1 MPVSYPCR
9 MPLPPELHVV
19 DDPAVP
25 VAELLADQ
33 ARRGG
38 SIVLTGGSAAGP
50 PYARAAALEPD
61 WGNVTLWWGDDRC
74 VPPEHEWSN
83 YRLAKETLLDNLAVQ
98 PRAVHRIRGELAP
111 AEAAAELDA
120 ALEKA
125 ALEGVELD
133 LLLLGLGPDA
143 HVASLFPGSPQLAV
157 EDRRATNGPAGLE
170 PFVDRVT
177 MTMPVIRAAKRI
189 VFIVDGAS
197 KADAVAR
204 AFGGE
209 ISQEAPASL
218 VLLAPIPV
226 EVFLDGPA
234 AAKLQN
240 R

>member
-1 MPVSYPCR
+1 
-9 MPLPPELHVV
+9 MPLLPELHIV

-38 SIVLTGGSAAGP
+38 SIVLTGGSSPGP
-50 PYARAAALEPD
+50 AYERAAALVPD
-61 WGNVTLWWGDDRC
+61 WSNVVLWWGDERC

-83 YRLAKETLLDNLAVQ
+83 YRLAKETLLDRLEQ
-98 PRAVHRIRGELAP
+98 RPREVHRIRGELAP
-111 AEAAAELDA
+111 AEAAAELD
-120 ALEKA
+120 A

-143 HVASLFPGSPQLAV
+143 HVASLFPGSSQLAV
-157 EDRRATNGPAGLE
+157 EDRRATSGPPGLE
-170 PFVDRVT
+170 PWVDRVT
-177 MTMPVIRAAKRI
+177 MTMPQLRSAKRI
-189 VFIVDGAS
+189 VFIVEGAS

-209 ISQEAPASL
+209 ISPEAPASL

-234 AAKLQN
+234 AAKL
-240 R
+240 RSG

>member
-1 MPVSYPCR
+1 
-9 MPLPPELHVV
+9 MPLLPELHIV

-38 SIVLTGGSAAGP
+38 SIVLTGGSSPGP
-50 PYARAAALEPD
+50 AYGRAAALVPD
-61 WGNVTLWWGDDRC
+61 WSNVVLWWGDERC
-74 VPPEHEWSN
+74 VPPDHEWSN
-83 YRLAKETLLDNLAVQ
+83 YRLAKETLLDRLERQ
-98 PRAVHRIRGELAP
+98 PREVHRIRGELAP
-111 AEAAAELDA
+111 AEAAAELD
-120 ALEKA
+120 A

-143 HVASLFPGSPQLAV
+143 HVASLFPGSSQLAV
-157 EDRRATNGPAGLE
+157 EDRRATSGPPGLE
-170 PFVDRVT
+170 PWVDRVT
-177 MTMPVIRAAKRI
+177 MTMPQLRSAKRI
-189 VFIVDGAS
+189 VFIVEGAS

-209 ISQEAPASL
+209 ISPEAPASL

-234 AAKLQN
+234 AAKL
-240 R
+240 RSG

>member
-1 MPVSYPCR
+1 

-19 DDPAVP
+19 DDPAAP

-38 SIVLTGGSAAGP
+38 SIVLTGGSSPGP
-50 PYARAAALEPD
+50 AYERAAALVPD
-61 WGNVTLWWGDDRC
+61 WSNVVLWWGDERC

-83 YRLAKETLLDNLAVQ
+83 YRLAKETLLDRLEQ
-98 PRAVHRIRGELAP
+98 RPREVHRIRGELAP
-111 AEAAAELDA
+111 AEAAAELD
-120 ALEKA
+120 A

-143 HVASLFPGSPQLAV
+143 HVASLFPGSSQLAV
-157 EDRRATNGPAGLE
+157 EDRRATSGPPGLE
-170 PFVDRVT
+170 PWVDRVT
-177 MTMPVIRAAKRI
+177 MTMPQLRSAKRI
-189 VFIVDGAS
+189 VFIVEGAS

-209 ISQEAPASL
+209 ISPEAPASL

-234 AAKLQN
+234 AAKL
-240 R
+240 RSG

>member
-1 MPVSYPCR
+1 
-9 MPLPPELHVV
+9 MPLLPELHIV

-38 SIVLTGGSAAGP
+38 SIVLTGGSSPGP
-50 PYARAAALEPD
+50 AYERAAALVPD
-61 WGNVTLWWGDDRC
+61 WSNVVLWWGDERC

-83 YRLAKETLLDNLAVQ
+83 YRLAKETLLDRLEQ
-98 PRAVHRIRGELAP
+98 RPREVHRIRGELAP
-111 AEAAAELDA
+111 AEAAAELD
-120 ALEKA
+120 A

-143 HVASLFPGSPQLAV
+143 HVASLFPGSSQLAV
-157 EDRRATNGPAGLE
+157 EDRRATSGPPGLE
-170 PFVDRVT
+170 PWVDRVT
-177 MTMPVIRAAKRI
+177 MTMPQLRSAKRI
-189 VFIVDGAS
+189 VFIVEGAS

-209 ISQEAPASL
+209 TSPEAPASL
-218 VLLAPIPV
+218 VLLAPITV

-234 AAKLQN
+234 AAKL
-240 R
+240 RSG

>member
-1 MPVSYPCR
+1 
-9 MPLPPELHVV
+9 MPLLPELHIV

-38 SIVLTGGSAAGP
+38 SIVLTGGSSPGP
-50 PYARAAALEPD
+50 AYERAAALVPD
-61 WGNVTLWWGDDRC
+61 WSNVVLWWGDERC

-83 YRLAKETLLDNLAVQ
+83 YRLAKETLLDRLEQ
-98 PRAVHRIRGELAP
+98 RPREVHRIRGELAP
-111 AEAAAELDA
+111 AEAAAELD
-120 ALEKA
+120 A

-143 HVASLFPGSPQLAV
+143 HVASLFPGSSQLAV
-157 EDRRATNGPAGLE
+157 EDRRATSGPPGLE
-170 PFVDRVT
+170 PWVDRVT
-177 MTMPVIRAAKRI
+177 MTMPQLQSAKRI
-189 VFIVDGAS
+189 VFIVEGAS

-209 ISQEAPASL
+209 TSPEAPASL

-234 AAKLQN
+234 AAKL
-240 R
+240 RSG